1 MHRLAILALLAVTA
15 SGCAAAHTNETEAHF
30 DLATPRASAHPH
42 VAATAP
48 PGVVVYV
55 AGEVQRPGVYQLAA
69 GRRVVDAL
77 HRAGD
82 AKPDADLVAVNL
94 AEPLRDGEEVAVT
107 AKGERVAARASHTP
121 RARARTS
128 HGSRR
133 SRKRATVPS
142 SPLDLN
148 TADASALA
156 ALPGVGLGLAER
168 IVQFRDANGPF
179 DSVDELADV
188 AGITDRRLESL
199 APYLTVSG
207 R

>member
-1 MHRLAILALLAVTA
+1 MHRLAVLALVAFGA
-15 SGCAAAHTNETEAHF
+15 SGCATAHGNESEARF
-30 DLATPRASAHPH
+30 DLATPAASARPH
-42 VAATAP
+42 VAVTAP
-48 PGVVVYV
+48 PEVVVYV
-55 AGEVQRPGVYQLAA
+55 AGEVQRPGVYHLAA

-77 HRAGD
+77 HLAGD

-94 AEPLRDGEEVAVT
+94 AEPLRDGEEIAVT
-107 AKGERVAARASHTP
+107 TKGERVAARAARTP
-121 RARARTS
+121 RARAHTS
-128 HGSRR
+128 RGTRR

-148 TADASALA
+148 TADANALA
-156 ALPGVGLGLAER
+156 SLPGVGLGLAER

-179 DSVDELADV
+179 DSVDELADIS
-188 AGITDRRLESL
+188 GITDRRLESL